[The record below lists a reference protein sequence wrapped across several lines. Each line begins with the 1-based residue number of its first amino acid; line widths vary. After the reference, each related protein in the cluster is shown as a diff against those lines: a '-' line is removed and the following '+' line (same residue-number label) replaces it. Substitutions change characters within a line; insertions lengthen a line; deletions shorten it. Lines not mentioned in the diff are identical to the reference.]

1 MRFDPTD
8 RPAPATATTSSST
21 TRRRFLRGLGTA
33 AAACLLP
40 DPLRL
45 LASESG
51 AAAGDAQSA
60 GDVLTKAIPST
71 GERIPVLGM
80 GTWITFNVPPI
91 GGLLDT
97 RVEVLRRFFADGGGM
112 IDSSPMYGQSEKV
125 VGACLERLDEGGGL
139 FSATKVWTPFQALG
153 RGQIEDSHE
162 LWGVDRFDLLQVHNL
177 VAWEAH
183 LETLRERKAAGRL
196 RYVGVTTSH
205 GRRHDELEAVMKSQP
220 LDFVQLTYN
229 ILDRE
234 PEARL
239 LPLAADRGIAV
250 IANRP
255 FRRGA
260 LIDRFRGE
268 PLPPWAADIGC
279 ATWPQFLLKFII
291 SHPALTCAIPAT
303 AEPAHMS
310 ENRVAGR
317 GELPDAKTREKM
329 VRWVEGL

>member
-1 MRFDPTD
+1 MLLDPTD
-8 RPAPATATTSSST
+8 RPAPAATSSPS

-33 AAACLLP
+33 AAACLLS

-51 AAAGDAQSA
+51 GAAGGAQPA

-80 GTWITFNVPPI
+80 GTWITFNVLPI

-97 RVEVLRRFFADGGGM
+97 RVEVLRRFFAAGGGM
-112 IDSSPMYGQSEKV
+112 IDSSPMYGQSEKT
-125 VGACLERLDEGGGL
+125 VGACLERLDDDGGL
-139 FSATKVWTPFQALG
+139 FSATKVWTPLQALG

-183 LETLRERKAAGRL
+183 LETLRERKAAGKV
-196 RYVGVTTSH
+196 RYLGVTTSH
-205 GRRHDELEAVMKSQP
+205 GRRHDELKAVMKSQP

-234 PEARL
+234 AEARL

-268 PLPPWAADIGC
+268 PLPPWAADLGC
-279 ATWPQFLLKFII
+279 ATWPQFLLKFIV

-310 ENRVAGR
+310 ENLAAAR
-317 GELPDAKTREKM
+317 GEMPDAKTREKM